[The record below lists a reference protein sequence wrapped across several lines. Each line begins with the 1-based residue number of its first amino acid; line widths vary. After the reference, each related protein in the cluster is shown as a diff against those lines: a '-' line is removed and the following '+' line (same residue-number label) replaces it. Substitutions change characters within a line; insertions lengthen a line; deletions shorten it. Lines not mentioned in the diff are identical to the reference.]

1 MGAMKFTISCLL
13 DLQTLHIKF
22 GLDWPSSSGE
32 EDLKND
38 ARRTTTDAHPLQ
50 YHSGALKSIQFKK
63 SVQNKTRGPWAT
75 SLNL

>member
-1 MGAMKFTISCLL
+1 MKFTISCLL

-38 ARRTTTDAHPLQ
+38 APWTTTDAHPLQ
-50 YHSGALKSIQFKK
+50 YHSGALKSIQFK
-63 SVQNKTRGPWAT
+63 
-75 SLNL
+75 